1 MAGTVAFFPEKYG
14 TSIMRIAFD
23 LLENRKVPPT
33 VFTRHWLPASR
44 NVDHYYPNDFLP
56 DPDRP
61 A

>member
-1 MAGTVAFFPEKYG
+1 MAGTVAFFPGKYG

-23 LLENRKVPPT
+23 LPENSKVPPT
-33 VFTRHWLPASR
+33 VFTSHWLPASR
-44 NVDHYYPNDFLP
+44 NVAHYYPNDFLP